1 MNVACDR
8 SRRHED
14 ALEGAAPPAPGPGG
28 SAKRETNMVVGQVRF
43 HPSPPT
49 PAPTERRPPRAV
61 AGAFL
66 FLSGC
71 GVIPSVNILGS
82 FFPAWL
88 ISIVI
93 GVILTIISHQAFVL
107 TKIAPYLRP
116 AAILYPCLIL
126 LWTLTTWL
134 VVFAS

>member
-14 ALEGAAPPAPGPGG
+14 ALEGAAPTAPGPGG
-28 SAKRETNMVVGQVRF
+28 WANRETNMVACHIRF
-43 HPSPPT
+43 HPPLTAS
-49 PAPTERRPPRAV
+49 APTERRPPRAV

-93 GVILTIISHQAFVL
+93 GVILTVISHQ
-107 TKIAPYLRP
+107 
-116 AAILYPCLIL
+116 
-126 LWTLTTWL
+126 
-134 VVFAS
+134 